1 MHIVHVEGDEDIV
14 TTISNVKD
22 VRIRKVFK
30 YAYMFVSNHT
40 YVHIYAYR
48 CLYICIYICMYV
60 CVYINIFMNAYL
72 HICVHI
78 YKNIHI

>member
-14 TTISNVKD
+14 TTMSNVKD

-48 CLYICIYICMYV
+48 CIYICMYV
-60 CVYINIFMNAYL
+60 CVYINIFMNTYL